1 MSLEPRETA
10 IERLLVALD
19 SSAGS
24 FETLEIA
31 SALAARLDAELLG
44 LFVEDTRLMQLAA
57 IPCAREV
64 RFASARAKPMR
75 ATTIDRHLK
84 AQETAARRALA
95 QAASSHRVTW
105 SFRVT
110 QGPVSSALVEE
121 AREVDLLFVTGTAVQ
136 RQRYLYQSS
145 RGAERAEPHRPAP
158 VDERAVVTAYDGS
171 PLAARALDVAGR
183 IARGRPLTVLVPAE
197 AAGAAEATGRRR
209 LGARAAND
217 RYLPLADGDFQAIAS
232 ALGDPRSS
240 LLVLPCD
247 STLLG
252 TRSVDDLVDQL
263 GAPVVLVRPLA

>member
-1 MSLEPRETA
+1 MSLQPRETA
-10 IERLLVALD
+10 NERLLVALD

-84 AQETAARRALA
+84 AQETTARRALT

-121 AREVDLLFVTGTAVQ
+121 AREVDLLFVAGTAVQ

-145 RGAERAEPHRPAP
+145 RAAERAEPHQPAP

-183 IARGRPLTVLVPAE
+183 IARGGPLTVLVPAE
-197 AAGAAEATGRRR
+197 AAGAAETTSRR
-209 LGARAAND
+209 LGARPAKD

-232 ALGDPRSS
+232 ALGNPRSS

-263 GAPVVLVRPLA
+263 GAPIVLVRHLA

>member
-1 MSLEPRETA
+1 MSLGPRET
-10 IERLLVALD
+10 ILERLLVALD

-75 ATTIDRHLK
+75 ARTIERHLK
-84 AQETAARRALA
+84 AQEAEARRALA
-95 QAASSHRVTW
+95 RAASSHRVSW

-110 QGPVSSALVEE
+110 RGHVNSALVEE
-121 AREVDLLFVTGTAVQ
+121 AREVDLLFVAGTAVQ
-136 RQRYLYQSS
+136 RQRYRHQPS
-145 RGAERAEPHRPAP
+145 RPAERVEPRRAAPAN
-158 VDERAVVTAYDGS
+158 RVVVAAYDGS
-171 PLAARALDVAGR
+171 PLAARGLDVAGR
-183 IARGRPLTVLVPAE
+183 IARGMPMSILIPADTASE
-197 AAGAAEATGRRR
+197 AEPACRRR
-209 LGARAAND
+209 LGARAADD
-217 RYLPLADGDFQAIAS
+217 RYVPVAAGDFHAIVG

-247 STLLG
+247 SALLG
-252 TRSVDDLVDQL
+252 ERTVDDLVDQL
-263 GAPVVLVRPLA
+263 SAPVVLVRPLA

>member
-1 MSLEPRETA
+1 MV
-10 IERLLVALD
+10 VARIGLTRAEAKRT
-19 SSAGS
+19 SRAHG
-24 FETLEIA
+24 IA
-31 SALAARLDAELLG
+31 ASCIELLG

-64 RFASARAKPMR
+64 RFASARVKPMR

-84 AQETAARRALA
+84 AQETAARRVLA

-110 QGPVSSALVEE
+110 QGPVSSALVDE
-121 AREVDLLFVTGTAVQ
+121 AREVDLLFVAGTAVQ

-145 RGAERAEPHRPAP
+145 RGAERAEPHQPAP

-183 IARGRPLTVLVPAE
+183 VARGRPLTVLIPAE
-197 AAGAAEATGRRR
+197 AAGAAEATSRH

-263 GAPVVLVRPLA
+263 GAPVVLVRPLT

>member
-75 ATTIDRHLK
+75 ATTIDQHLK
-84 AQETAARRALA
+84 AQERAARRALA

-121 AREVDLLFVTGTAVQ
+121 AREVDLLFVAGTAVQ
-136 RQRYLYQSS
+136 RQRYFYQSS
-145 RGAERAEPHRPAP
+145 RGAERAEPHQPAP
-158 VDERAVVTAYDGS
+158 ADERAVVTAYDGS
-171 PLAARALDVAGR
+171 SLAARALDVAGR

-197 AAGAAEATGRRR
+197 AAGAAGTSSRR

-232 ALGDPRSS
+232 ALGSPRSS

-263 GAPVVLVRPLA
+263 GAPVMLVRPLA